1 VVSTDRDSVE
11 YLIAAVK
18 RFFQIFFMPFWM
30 RKPGASQGKKIKDR
44 KKKIKKELDSMVAS
58 VVK

>member
-18 RFFQIFFMPFWM
+18 RFLQIFFMPFRT
-30 RKPGASQGKKIKDR
+30 RKPGGSQGKKVENR
-44 KKKIKKELDSMVAS
+44 KKKIKKELDIVVAS
-58 VVK
+58 VV

>member
-18 RFFQIFFMPFWM
+18 RFLQIFFMPFWM

-44 KKKIKKELDSMVAS
+44 KKKIKKELDSVVAS

>member
-18 RFFQIFFMPFWM
+18 RFFQIFFMPFRT
-30 RKPGASQGKKIKDR
+30 RKPGASQGKKSKIE
-44 KKKIKKELDSMVAS
+44 KKKIKKELDSVVAS